1 MDRCI
6 WDFKPRIWVVYLPH
20 MAKILDGRE
29 VSAAIKDTLKR
40 EVDAMVSG
48 GQRPPHLVAILV
60 GNDGGSQTY
69 VGAKEKASHEVG
81 FLGSVIRY
89 PDTIT
94 EAELLAKVE
103 EINNDPQIDGL
114 IVQLPLPK
122 HIDENR
128 VTLAIAPNKDV
139 DGFHDVNIGKLTK
152 GADGV
157 KPATPYGI
165 TLILE
170 HYGIET
176 SGKHVVV
183 VGRSNIV
190 GRPMSI
196 MLSNPGP
203 TGNATVTV
211 VHSKTVDLPSY
222 TRQADILVAAI
233 GKPGFITG
241 DMIKPGA
248 VVIDVGTT
256 RVDDAS
262 KKAGWRLCGD
272 VDFATVE
279 PVAGAIT
286 PVPGGVGPMTIAGLL
301 VNTLKARKAMLA
313 AQTA

>member
-1 MDRCI
+1 
-6 WDFKPRIWVVYLPH
+6 
-20 MAKILDGRE
+20 MAQILDGRE
-29 VSAAIKDTLKR
+29 VSAAIKEQLKR
-40 EVDAMVSG
+40 EVSAMVDQG
-48 GQRPPHLVAILV
+48 LRPPHLVAILV
-60 GNDGGSQTY
+60 GNDGGSMTY
-69 VGAKEKASHEVG
+69 VSAKEKACHEIG

-89 PDTIT
+89 ENTVT
-94 EAELLAKVE
+94 EQELLNKID
-103 EINNDPQIDGL
+103 EINRNDQIDGL

-128 VTLAIAPNKDV
+128 VTLAIAPHKDV
-139 DGFHDVNIGKLTK
+139 DGFHDVNMGRLAK

-165 TLILE
+165 TLILK
-170 HYGIET
+170 HYGITTE
-176 SGKHVVV
+176 GKHVVV

-196 MLSNPGP
+196 MLSGPGE

-211 VHSKTVDLPSY
+211 THSKTKDLASW
-222 TRQADILVAAI
+222 TRSADIIVAAI
-233 GKPGFITG
+233 GRPGFITG
-241 DMIKPGA
+241 DMVKPGA

-256 RVDDAS
+256 RVDDDS
-262 KKAGWRLCGD
+262 KKAGWRLSGD
-272 VDFATVE
+272 VDFASVE

-301 VNTLKARKAMLA
+301 ANTMLARKAQIH

>member
-1 MDRCI
+1 
-6 WDFKPRIWVVYLPH
+6 

-29 VSAAIKDTLKR
+29 VSAAIKESLKR
-40 EVDAMVSG
+40 DVETMVAN

-69 VGAKEKASHEVG
+69 VGAKEKACHEIG
-81 FLGSVIRY
+81 FMGTVLRY
-89 PDTIT
+89 EDTIT
-94 EAELLAKVE
+94 EAALLAKID
-103 EINNDPQIDGL
+103 EINRDSQIDGL

-122 HIDENR
+122 HIDENK
-128 VTLAIAPNKDV
+128 VTLAIAPHKDV
-139 DGFHDVNIGKLTK
+139 DGFHDVNMGRLAK
-152 GADGV
+152 GAEGV

-165 TLILE
+165 TLILK

-176 SGKHVVV
+176 AGKHVVV

-196 MLSNPGP
+196 MLSGPGE

-211 VHSKTVDLPSY
+211 THSRTADLPSWI
-222 TRQADILVAAI
+222 RQADIVVAAI

-256 RVDDAS
+256 RVDDSS
-262 KKAGWRLCGD
+262 KKAGWRLSGD
-272 VDFATVE
+272 VDFASVE

-301 VNTLKARKAMLA
+301 ANTMLARKAQIK

>member
-1 MDRCI
+1 
-6 WDFKPRIWVVYLPH
+6 
-20 MAKILDGRE
+20 MAQILDGRE
-29 VSAAIKDTLKR
+29 VSAAIKESLKR
-40 EVDAMVSG
+40 DVDAMVAI

-60 GNDGGSQTY
+60 GNDGGSMTY
-69 VGAKEKASHEVG
+69 VGAKEKACHEVG
-81 FLGSVIRY
+81 FMGTVIRY
-89 PDTIT
+89 DETVT
-94 EAELLAKVE
+94 EAELLKKID
-103 EINNDPQIDGL
+103 EINHDGSIDGL

-128 VTLAIAPNKDV
+128 VTLAIAPSKDV
-139 DGFHDVNIGKLTK
+139 DGFHDVNMGRLAK

-165 TLILE
+165 TLILK

-176 SGKHVVV
+176 AGKNVVI

-196 MLSNPGP
+196 MLSGPGD

-211 VHSKTVDLPSY
+211 THSRTVDLPSF
-222 TRQADILVAAI
+222 TRSADILVAAI

-256 RVDDAS
+256 RIDDPS
-262 KKAGWRLCGD
+262 KKAGWRLSGD
-272 VDFATVE
+272 VDFASAE

-301 VNTLKARKAMLA
+301 ANTLLARKAGIA

>member
-1 MDRCI
+1 
-6 WDFKPRIWVVYLPH
+6 
-20 MAKILDGRE
+20 MAQILDGRE
-29 VSAAIKDTLKR
+29 VSAAIKETLKR
-40 EVDAMVSG
+40 EVSAMVDAG
-48 GQRPPHLVAILV
+48 MRPPHLVAILV
-60 GNDGGSQTY
+60 GNDGGSMTY
-69 VGAKEKASHEVG
+69 VGAKEKACHEVG
-81 FLGSVIRY
+81 FQGTVIRY
-89 PDTIT
+89 NDDVT
-94 EAELLAKVE
+94 EAELLQKID
-103 EINNDPQIDGL
+103 EINRNSQIDGL

-122 HIDENR
+122 HIDENK
-128 VTLAIAPNKDV
+128 VTLAISPEKDV
-139 DGFHDVNIGKLTK
+139 DGFHDVNMGRLTK

-165 TLILE
+165 TLILK

-176 SGKHVVV
+176 AGKHVVV

-196 MLSNPGP
+196 MLSGPGE

-211 VHSKTVDLPSY
+211 THSRTVDLPSF
-222 TRQADILVAAI
+222 TRSADIIVAAI

-256 RVDDAS
+256 RVPDDT
-262 KKAGWRLCGD
+262 KKAGWRLSGD
-272 VDFATVE
+272 VDFSSVE
-279 PVAGAIT
+279 PIAGAIT

-301 VNTLKARKAMLA
+301 ANTLLARKAGIK

>member
-1 MDRCI
+1 
-6 WDFKPRIWVVYLPH
+6 

-40 EVDAMVSG
+40 EVDAMVSA

-60 GNDGGSQTY
+60 GNDGGSMTY
-69 VGAKEKASHEVG
+69 VGAKEKACHEVG
-81 FLGSVIRY
+81 FQGSVIRY

-94 EAELLAKVE
+94 EEELLAKVE
-103 EINNDPQIDGL
+103 EINNDGSIDGL

-122 HIDENR
+122 HINENR
-128 VTLAIAPNKDV
+128 VTLAITPEKDV

-176 SGKHVVV
+176 SGKHAVV

-196 MLSNPGP
+196 MLSNPGT

-211 VHSKTVDLPSY
+211 VHSKTVDLPSF
-222 TRQADILVAAI
+222 TRDADILVAAI

-241 DMIKPGA
+241 DMVKPGA

-256 RVDDAS
+256 RVDDPS

-272 VDFATVE
+272 VDFASVE

-301 VNTLKARKAMLA
+301 VNTMKARKAAL
-313 AQTA
+313 TARTA